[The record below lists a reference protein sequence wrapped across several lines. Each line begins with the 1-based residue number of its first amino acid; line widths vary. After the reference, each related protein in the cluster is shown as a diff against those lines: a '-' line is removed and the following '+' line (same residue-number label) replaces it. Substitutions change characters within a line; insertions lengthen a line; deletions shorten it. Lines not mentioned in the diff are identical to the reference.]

1 MSRQSNIKMPENS
14 KFEIVYALQGARTLK
29 KYMKFKIQNSELSRA
44 PPFPSA
50 LPLFQ
55 LSIDSIFGTSI
66 VRLEEEYMI
75 KNKID
80 I

>member
-29 KYMKFKIQNSELSRA
+29 NMKFKIQNSELSRA

-50 LPLFQ
+50 LPLSQ

-75 KNKID
+75 KNMID